1 VKLAKQLIGE
11 FILGGWPSL
20 LLVPETG
27 KVIDLVN
34 VLDFFA
40 DYSSRE
46 CSVYLQNTLG
56 RENKNLRNPL
66 NNLLKRNQLLSTRRT
81 LRYIISKNKHIP
93 LTPYE
98 KPLLITFLPQSLD
111 HGRIT

>member
-81 LRYIISKNKHIP
+81 LRYIINKNKHIP